1 MTYRIAGHR
10 VILPT
15 LAAVAAVLPLA
26 IGHAQTSNGQTEN
39 TTTGATP
46 TGDAAPTTAATPT
59 GGAACDNDTGI
70 TLPPGFCATVFADKL
85 GHPRQ
90 MVVAPDG
97 VLYVNTWSGRYYQND
112 TPPPGGFLIALKDTH
127 DDGHADV
134 VQRFGE
140 TPATGGHGGTGIA
153 IYKDGLYAEIND
165 RIVRYPLSNGEVAP
179 QGQPATVVTGLP
191 LSGDHPMHPMIID
204 GAGHLYVDMGSAT
217 NACQR
222 ANRIP
227 HSPGIQ
233 PCTELETRAGT
244 WRYDANKT
252 DQHFSA
258 AERYVTGLRN
268 GEGFSFDAQ
277 GRLIATQHGR
287 DQLFENWPNL
297 YTQDQGQ
304 NLPAEQLVVE
314 HQGDDFGW
322 PECYFDGYQQK
333 LVLAPE
339 YGGDG
344 KKVGVCAQKQAPIAF
359 FPAHWAPNDMKIDA
373 GTQFPMGY
381 RGGAFI
387 AFHGSWNRAPGPQGG
402 YNVVFQPLADGKA
415 SGHWVVFA
423 DGFAGQHKDPGG
435 ALHRPTGL
443 AFAPDGSLYISDDK
457 GGRIWRVT
465 YHGSPDAAVM
475 AAAAPAGQAEGTSP
489 NVLPPEGIHP
499 NAGNQLADLRP
510 PPGVTRAQL
519 ARGEKIYQGQADSAT
534 CAGCHGMDGKG
545 TPMGADLTSTKYLWG
560 DGSLQSIDHI
570 IMTGVPHPKA
580 HSGVMP
586 PYGGVTLSQTD
597 TADVA
602 AYVWSLSHHRQA
614 SATK

>member
-10 VILPT
+10 VILPA
-15 LAAVAAVLPLA
+15 LAAVALAAVLPLA
-26 IGHAQTSNGQTEN
+26 IGHAQTSNGQTEH
-39 TTTGATP
+39 TTTG
-46 TGDAAPTTAATPT
+46 ATPT

-165 RIVRYPLSNGEVAP
+165 RIVRYPLINGEVAP
-179 QGQPATVVTGLP
+179 QGQPTTVVSGLP
-191 LSGDHPMHPMIID
+191 LTGDHPDASDDHRRRGPSVCRHGLCDECLPACEPHPAFAWHPALHRVGD
-204 GAGHLYVDMGSAT
+204 PGRHLALRRQQDEPAFFAGGALCDRA
-217 NACQR
+217 AQR
-222 ANRIP
+222 RRP
-227 HSPGIQ
+227 VVR
-233 PCTELETRAGT
+233 RA
-244 WRYDANKT
+244 
-252 DQHFSA
+252 
-258 AERYVTGLRN
+258 
-268 GEGFSFDAQ
+268 

-297 YTQDQGQ
+297 YTQDQGK

-344 KKVGVCAQKQAPIAF
+344 KKVGVCAQKQAPVAF
-359 FPAHWAPNDMKIDA
+359 FPGHWAPNDMMIYD
-373 GTQFPMGY
+373 GTQFPHGY

-387 AFHGSWNRAPGPQGG
+387 AFHGSWNRAPAPQGG

-423 DGFAGQHKDPGG
+423 DGFAGAHKDPGG
-435 ALHRPTGL
+435 AAHRPTGL
-443 AFAPDGSLYISDDK
+443 AVAPDGSLYISDDK
-457 GGRIWRVT
+457 GGRIWHVT
-465 YHGSPDAAVM
+465 YSGSPDARRGSACPGVQAETRSPRRPAAGRHPSQRWQRTRRPP
-475 AAAAPAGQAEGTSP
+475 AAARRDAGAAC
-489 NVLPPEGIHP
+489 
-499 NAGNQLADLRP
+499 AGRADL
-510 PPGVTRAQL
+510 
-519 ARGEKIYQGQADSAT
+519 QGRLDNAT

-545 TPMGADLTSTKYLWG
+545 TAMGADLTSGNTCG
-560 DGSLQSIDHI
+560 GMAACSPSITS

-586 PYGGVTLSQTD
+586 PYGGVTLSQAD

>member
-1 MTYRIAGHR
+1 MNYRNAGGCL
-10 VILPT
+10 ILPT
-15 LAAVAAVLPLA
+15 LAAAAIVVAMPWA
-26 IGHAQTSNGQTEN
+26 IGHAQTNSGQM
-39 TTTGATP
+39 G
-46 TGDAAPTTAATPT
+46 TTATGGAMT
-59 GGAACDNDTGI
+59 GGAACANDAGI
-70 TLPPGFCATVFADKL
+70 TVPPGFCATVFADKL

-127 DDGHADV
+127 GDGHADV

-153 IYKDGLYAEIND
+153 LYSNSLYAEIND
-165 RIVRYPLSNGEVAP
+165 RVVRYALSSGEIAP
-179 QGQPATVVTGLP
+179 QGQPTTIITGLP
-191 LSGDHPMHPMIID
+191 VSGDHPMHPMIID
-204 GAGHLYVDMGSAT
+204 SAGHLYIDLGSAT
-217 NACQR
+217 NACQD

-233 PCTELETRAGT
+233 PCTELATRAGT

-252 DQHFSA
+252 DQHFSP

-268 GEGFSFDAQ
+268 GEGFAFDEQ

-297 YTQDQGQ
+297 YTSEQGQ

-359 FPAHWAPNDMKIDA
+359 FPAHWAPNDMKIYA
-373 GTQFPMGY
+373 ATQFPHGY

-423 DGFAGQHKDPGG
+423 DGFAGPHEDPGG

-457 GGRIWRVT
+457 GGRIWHVT
-465 YHGSPDAAVM
+465 YHGSPDATVV
-475 AAAAPAGQAEGTSP
+475 AAAAPTGQSAAASP
-489 NVLPPEGIHP
+489 DVLPPEGIHP
-499 NAGNQLADLRP
+499 NAGNQLADLQP
-510 PPGVTRAQL
+510 PPGVTRSQL
-519 ARGEKIYQGQADSAT
+519 ARGQQIFQGQVDSAT
-534 CAGCHGMDGKG
+534 CAGCHGMDGTG
-545 TPMGADLTSTKYLWG
+545 TPMGADLTSEKYLWG
-560 DGSLQSIDHI
+560 DGSLRSITHI

-586 PYGGVTLSQTD
+586 PDGGVSLSQAD
-597 TADVA
+597 NADVA